1 MRIHRI
7 FAIII
12 LAMTSLSLADESHFL
27 FVTFRGEQTPMTE
40 QVYFA
45 VTKDGRT
52 WEALKDGQPA
62 LVSKLGEKGVRDP
75 YLLRSHDG
83 KRYFLLGTDLSI
95 NLNRDWG
102 RASTRGSRAIIVW
115 ETTDL
120 VHWSEPRRVEIAA
133 DDAGC
138 TWAPEAVYDEEA
150 GDYLVFWASRNR
162 NDNFA
167 KFRIWASH
175 TKDFKSFSKPF
186 VFIDRPYPVI
196 DTTIVR
202 DDGKYFRF
210 SKREEQAGIFMEVS
224 DKLTGNWKAVEGFNL
239 ADVRGVE
246 GPECYVV
253 RPTDSDK
260 PAMWCLILDHYA
272 RGEGYK
278 PYLTDN
284 LGGGRFEPTNA
295 MTFPFPLRHG
305 CVVSISPDQ
314 YAKLKQAYPSNSKK

>member
-1 MRIHRI
+1 
-7 FAIII
+7 
-12 LAMTSLSLADESHFL
+12 MTSLTLADDGHFL
-27 FVTFRGEQTPMTE
+27 FVTFRGEQTPMSE

-45 VTKDGRT
+45 VTRDGRK
-52 WEALKDGQPA
+52 WEALKDGQPT
-62 LVSKLGEKGVRDP
+62 LVSMLGEKGVRDP

-115 ETTDL
+115 ESDDL
-120 VHWSEPRRVEIAA
+120 VHWSKPRRVEIAA
-133 DDAGC
+133 PDAGC

-150 GDYLVFWASRNR
+150 QDYLVFWASRNR
-162 NDNFA
+162 SDNFA

-175 TKDFKSFSKPF
+175 TKDFKTFDKPF

-202 DDGKYFRF
+202 EGGKYYRF
-210 SKREEQAGIFMEVS
+210 TKREEQARIFMEVS
-224 DKLTGNWKAVEGFNL
+224 DKLTGEWAAVEGFNL

-253 RPTDSDK
+253 RPAIGDK
-260 PAMWCLILDHYA
+260 PALWCLILDHYA
-272 RGEGYK
+272 RGAGYK
-278 PYLTDN
+278 PYLTDS
-284 LGGGRFEPTNA
+284 LAGGRFEPTDE
-295 MTFPFPLRHG
+295 MSFPFPFRHG
-305 CVVSISPDQ
+305 CVVPISPDQ
-314 YAKLKQAYPSNSKK
+314 YASLKKAYPSEPKK